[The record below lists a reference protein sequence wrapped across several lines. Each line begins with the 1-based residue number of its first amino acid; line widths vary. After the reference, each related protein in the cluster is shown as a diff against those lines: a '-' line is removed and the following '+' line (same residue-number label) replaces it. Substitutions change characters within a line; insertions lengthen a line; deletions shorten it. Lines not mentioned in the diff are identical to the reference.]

1 MPDPMNNVDDQ
12 LAELRQQVADLAELT
27 VTMRHRE
34 NLPHYRRAWNEDR
47 DVEERLVARI
57 KQWAQSSQDVGGA
70 QPRDEYQDVVEA
82 ARGGRLPDPPGP
94 HSPRSR
100 ASVR

>member
-1 MPDPMNNVDDQ
+1 MNDE
-12 LAELRQQVADLAELT
+12 LAELRQQIADLAELT
-27 VTMRHRE
+27 VTMRHRA
-34 NLPHYRRAWNEDR
+34 NMPHYGREWNDDR

-57 KQWAQSSQDVGGA
+57 KQWVHSPREVVGAQS
-70 QPRDEYQDVVEA
+70 RDEYQDVVEA
-82 ARGGRLPDPPGP
+82 ARGGRPPEPPGP

>member
-1 MPDPMNNVDDQ
+1 MDDE
-12 LAELRQQVADLAELT
+12 LTELRQQIADLAELT
-27 VTMRHRE
+27 VTMRHRA
-34 NLPHYRRAWNEDR
+34 NLPQYRREWNEDR

-57 KQWAQSSQDVGGA
+57 KQWVQSSREVVGA

-82 ARGGRLPDPPGP
+82 ARGGRLPEPPGP
-94 HSPRSR
+94 HSPRSQ

>member
-1 MPDPMNNVDDQ
+1 MDDEF
-12 LAELRQQVADLAELT
+12 AKLRQQIADLAELT
-27 VTMRHRE
+27 ITMRHRA
-34 NLPHYRRAWNEDR
+34 NLPHYRREWNDDR

-57 KQWAQSSQDVGGA
+57 EQWVQSSREDVGA
-70 QPRDEYQDVVEA
+70 RPRDEYQDVVET
-82 ARGGRLPDPPGP
+82 ARGGRPPEPPGP